1 MVVHHLV
8 MHLSRAMH
16 HPCLMG
22 LMRLVV
28 LVLDDFCRH
37 RRGLIRPSLRR
48 RERDKR
54 SDGGDDQASFAT
66 ENILHDLAP
75 RRIGRGD
82 RKISIRLKMPAE
94 VPFEPFGKYTFCY
107 GCLPPAQHAN
117 DHAGQ

>member
-1 MVVHHLV
+1 
-8 MHLSRAMH
+8 MHLSRAML

-66 ENILHDLAP
+66 ENIMHDLAP

-82 RKISIRLKMPAE
+82 RKISVRLKMPSE
-94 VPFEPFGKYTFCY
+94 VPFEPLGRSEERRGGERWGVTVRIW
-107 GCLPPAQHAN
+107 
-117 DHAGQ
+117 